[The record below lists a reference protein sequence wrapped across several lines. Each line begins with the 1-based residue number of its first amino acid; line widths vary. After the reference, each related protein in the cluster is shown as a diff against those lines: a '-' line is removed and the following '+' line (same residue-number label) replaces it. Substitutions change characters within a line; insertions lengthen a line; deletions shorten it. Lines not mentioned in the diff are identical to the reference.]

1 MFPSCTSVA
10 GVCEVR
16 FRRYRWGETIFTDHL
31 FLCFAAVPVWLEYVQ
46 YSIGGMGEEG
56 GVQHIRQVFEQAL
69 TAAGL
74 HVSKGAALWEA
85 YREFES
91 AILAGLQ
98 VLNYKQEYIYRLLNF
113 RILIIFKYN
122 QNFDYISEFWLSYEF

>member
-1 MFPSCTSVA
+1 MLGMRSW
-10 GVCEVR
+10 R
-16 FRRYRWGETIFTDHL
+16 L
-31 FLCFAAVPVWLEYVQ
+31 FLINFLFFLFAAVPVWLEYVQ
-46 YSIGGMGEEG
+46 YSVGGMGEEG

-98 VLNYKQEYIYRLLNF
+98 VTINNEYVYRVMIF

-122 QNFDYISEFWLSYEF
+122 QNFDYISEF